1 MAPLLDSTS
10 QYHDS
15 LCSVLHLPSP
25 RNCASTSNLSID
37 PSSHGVKYI
46 LDQQTSREA
55 KPHCMAGVQVFG
67 SPGMFIISC
76 LGISGPAA
84 SIMSCNQTFLG
95 WTRTRARDGKGMYIR
110 LCRWIGNMDV
120 VRYASCWMTVLR
132 VICIC
137 AWGFGRSSFCPMRIV
152 DGDTYVGREEMLRGV
167 RPRVCAIPYG
177 WTVFRERNR
186 VSLL

>member
-95 WTRTRARDGKGMYIR
+95 WTRTRARDGKGCTYIH
-110 LCRWIGNMDV
+110 LCRWIREYGCC
-120 VRYASCWMTVLR
+120 A
-132 VICIC
+132 ICILLDDGLESNLHIC
-137 AWGFGRSSFCPMRIV
+137 VGFWSIIILSYAYC
-152 DGDTYVGREEMLRGV
+152 
-167 RPRVCAIPYG
+167 
-177 WTVFRERNR
+177 
-186 VSLL
+186 